1 MVRAGW
7 RCLPLLLLW
16 AACGNRAPEPRAAPT
31 AVADAGVVADAGAPD
46 AGALA
51 VSPADAGA
59 PLADA
64 GLAELGVAPCQAVVM
79 RFMACPGVPEDSKK
93 QLASVSRRWYQEAQK
108 SQESREKLAAGCLE
122 MARMTEQMLLD
133 LGC

>member
-1 MVRAGW
+1 MLV
-7 RCLPLLLLW
+7 
-16 AACGNRAPEPRAAPT
+16 AACGNRAPEPSRAPAPVAAAPDAG
-31 AVADAGVVADAGAPD
+31 AVADAGPDGGVPTKGFADAGAP
-46 AGALA
+46 
-51 VSPADAGA
+51 PADGG
-59 PLADA
+59 LADI
-64 GLAELGVAPCQAVVM
+64 GIAPCQAVVV

-93 QLASVSRRWYQEAQK
+93 QLASVSRRWHEEAQK

>member
-7 RCLPLLLLW
+7 RCLLLLLC
-16 AACGNRAPEPRAAPT
+16 AACGNRAPEPREAPT
-31 AVADAGVVADAGAPD
+31 AVADAGAVADAAVVADAGVPTE
-46 AGALA
+46 G
-51 VSPADAGA
+51 VADAGA

-79 RFMACPGVPEDSKK
+79 RFMACPGVPQDSKK
-93 QLASVSRRWYQEAQK
+93 QLASVSRRWYEEAQK